1 MAGLI
6 LFFQGAPLKHAIPT
20 KWKSQIIYCGDVEEN
35 RMYQNHRAIN
45 PSLEEGGAQKAF
57 LYQFLL
63 VTSTNVSISPQDF
76 DF

>member
-45 PSLEEGGAQKAF
+45 PSLEEGERKKPF
-57 LYQFLL
+57 S
-63 VTSTNVSISPQDF
+63 TSF
-76 DF
+76 CL